1 MSNSF
6 KNGSVK
12 IANETIEFIA
22 VTSAEE
28 VYGVYHPE
36 EESVDKDK
44 LTQAKLNFT
53 ESGLEVSLE
62 VVLDKNVEV
71 RKTVKKI
78 QERVKKQIEVMTGIP
93 VRRVNVSVNKLLI
106 LWPGWKKENG
116 FLK

>member
-1 MSNSF
+1 MNNSF

-22 VTSAEE
+22 RSSAEE
-28 VYGVYHPE
+28 VNGVYNPE
-36 EESVDKDK
+36 EDYVNKEN

-53 ESGLEVSLE
+53 DTGLEVSLE
-62 VVLDKNVEV
+62 VVLVKDVEV

-93 VRRVNVSVNKLLI
+93 VKRVNVSVKKLLI
-106 LWPGWKKENG
+106 L
-116 FLK
+116 